1 MRIAVLLGLFACNSS
16 SPAKD
21 NVPAAGPPCPG
32 SGCLDAPIIP
42 GADILYSGGSGPI
55 AKVVIAGDQVVFEDP
70 TCCIYVTPL
79 AGGPTTTLV
88 RRTLIADFAISGK
101 QLIYV
106 GVLENAQRM
115 TVAGVALPGGGDKAM
130 PPRPV
135 PGDYDRAQIV
145 ATNSDVYVVAQTLQA
160 SALLHWSIDGSHA
173 SNVSGGGSLFGDA
186 SHAYLVDGATVRSL
200 GSDGTIGAAVGA
212 LSDARPE
219 RFALAGDTLYYESS
233 HAIRRA
239 HFEAGAL
246 KNDDWSADAGIV
258 DSIAAD
264 QGRVVWGEGHTI
276 YTAHPAKAAVLDS
289 PGEEIVGLALARD
302 RIVWSVPYT
311 YGPHATTTE
320 ERLKT
325 QKIGFLARTRLR

>member
-1 MRIAVLLGLFACNSS
+1 MLLGLFACNSS

-21 NVPAAGPPCPG
+21 NVPPAGPPCPG

-79 AGGPTTTLV
+79 AGGPTTTVV

-101 QLIYV
+101 QIVYV
-106 GVLENAQRM
+106 GVLENGQRM
-115 TVAGVALPGGGDKAM
+115 TVAGVALPGGDKAM
-130 PPRPV
+130 PPQPV

-160 SALLHWSIDGSHA
+160 SALLHWSIDGSHV

-186 SHAYLVDGATVRSL
+186 SHAYLVDGAAVRTL
-200 GSDGTIGAAVGA
+200 GSDGTIGTAVGA
-212 LSDARPE
+212 VSDATPG
-219 RFALAGDTLYYESS
+219 RFALAGDALYYASS

-239 HFEAGAL
+239 HFDGGAL
-246 KNDDWSADAGIV
+246 KDDAWSVDAGIV

-276 YTAHPAKAAVLDS
+276 YTAHPAKTPVRDS
-289 PGEEIVGLALARD
+289 PGEEIVGLALSRD

-325 QKIGFLARTRLR
+325 QKIGFVARTRLP